1 MGLNF
6 NLEVSKSIHVKASPA
21 RVWEVLT
28 TPSIIKEYLYGTE
41 TITDWKVG
49 SPIVFQGEY
58 EGVTYRDHGVILENI
73 LNQKLIY
80 SYWSSFSGTENIPEN
95 HSEVGYLLTEQEDQT
110 TMLTWLQKGYVN
122 EEKRAHSENGMNDFL
137 EQLKKIIESI

>member
-1 MGLNF
+1 MQINTR
-6 NLEVSKSIHVKASPA
+6 KSNSCKSLGGINNTCYYK
-21 RVWEVLT
+21 
-28 TPSIIKEYLYGTE
+28 KYLYGTE

-73 LNQKLIY
+73 PYQKLIY
-80 SYWSSFSGTENIPEN
+80 SYWSSFSGTEDIPDN
-95 HSEVGYLLTEQEDQT
+95 YSEVGYILMEQEDHT
-110 TMLTWLQKGYVN
+110 TTLTWVQKGYVD

-137 EQLKKIIESI
+137 EQLKQIIESN

>member
-1 MGLNF
+1 M
-6 NLEVSKSIHVKASPA
+6 
-21 RVWEVLT
+21 
-28 TPSIIKEYLYGTE
+28 YGTE

-73 LNQKLIY
+73 PYQKLIY
-80 SYWSSFSGTENIPEN
+80 SYWSSFSGTEDIPDN
-95 HSEVGYLLTEQEDQT
+95 YSEVGYILMEQEDHT
-110 TMLTWLQKGYVN
+110 TTLTWVQKGYVD

-137 EQLKKIIESI
+137 EQLKQIIESN